1 MFLDASDI
9 VIEVRLI
16 SSARD
21 DLARCHC
28 VWQGRRFVLLVCAL
42 QVASRVKVPFIYF
55 SRSGADRVS
64 L

>member
-1 MFLDASDI
+1 M
-9 VIEVRLI
+9 IEVRLI